1 MNSTATE
8 LAERLLK
15 GETRALARAISLV
28 ERDDPQMLE
37 LLSTLQPHTG
47 HAYLVGITGPPGAGK
62 STLVDGLVEGLR
74 RRDKTVGVLAVDP
87 NSPFTGGAVLGDRV
101 RMQRHSLDAGVF
113 MRSMGARGH
122 LGGLAGASRHAARV
136 LDAFGRD
143 FVVLETVG
151 VGQSELEVSS
161 VCDTTIVVLNPKQG
175 DEIQAIKAGILEI
188 ADIFVV
194 NKAELPGADSAVRQ
208 LQQTYPD
215 DMQEGDWLPPIIKAV
230 ATRGEGIDAVID
242 AIEAHRQHVIRSGQ
256 LEQKRRRQLREEVLD
271 LVAERARRRAAKALG
286 PASEMGGRLA
296 SAPLKEIDPF
306 ELALEL
312 SGAQPT
318 I

>member
-1 MNSTATE
+1 ME
-8 LAERLLK
+8 LADRLLK

-37 LLSTLQPHTG
+37 LLAALQPHTG
-47 HAYLVGITGPPGAGK
+47 HAYMLGITGPPGSGK
-62 STLVDGLVEGLR
+62 STLVDSLVEMMR
-74 RRDKTVGVLAVDP
+74 RRGKTVGVLAVDP

-101 RMQRHSLDAGVF
+101 RMQRHSLDPGVF

-143 FVVLETVG
+143 YVILETVG

-161 VCDTTIVVLNPKQG
+161 VCDTTVVVVNPRQG

-194 NKAELPGADSAVRQ
+194 NKAELAGADSAVRQ

-215 DMQEGDWLPPIIKAV
+215 NMQEGDWLPPILKTV
-230 ATRGEGIDAVID
+230 STRGEGIEEVLD
-242 AIEAHRQHVIRSGQ
+242 AIDAHRQHVIDSGL
-256 LEQKRRRQLREEVLD
+256 LEHRRRSQLREEVLD
-271 LVAERARRRAAKALG
+271 LVAERARRRAARELG
-286 PASEMGGRLA
+286 AASTLGQRLG

-306 ELALEL
+306 QIAKEL
-312 SGAQPT
+312 GPPG
-318 I
+318 

>member
-1 MNSTATE
+1 ME
-8 LAERLLK
+8 LADRLLN
-15 GETRALARAISLV
+15 GEIRALARAISLV

-37 LLSTLQPHTG
+37 LLSALQPHTG
-47 HAYLVGITGPPGAGK
+47 RAYLLGITGPPGSGK
-62 STLVDGLVEGLR
+62 STLVDGLVEVLR

-101 RMQRHSLDAGVF
+101 RMQRHALDPGVF
-113 MRSMGARGH
+113 VRSMGARGH

-143 FVVLETVG
+143 YVILETVG

-161 VCDTTIVVLNPKQG
+161 VCDTTIVVLNPRQG

-194 NKAELPGADSAVRQ
+194 NKAELTGADSAVRQ

-215 DMQEGDWLPPIIKAV
+215 DMKEGDWLPPIIKTI
-230 ATRGEGIDAVID
+230 ATRGEGIDQVLD
-242 AIEAHRQHVIRSGQ
+242 AIEGHRRHVVNSGQ
-256 LEQKRRRQLREEVLD
+256 LEEKRRRQLREEVLD
-271 LVAERARRRAAKALG
+271 LVAERARRRAERKLRSGEFAQRM
-286 PASEMGGRLA
+286 ST
-296 SAPLKEIDPF
+296 APLKEIDPF
-306 ELALEL
+306 EMAGEL
-312 SGAQPT
+312 

>member
-1 MNSTATE
+1 ME
-8 LAERLLK
+8 LADRLLN
-15 GETRALARAISLV
+15 GEIRALARAISLV

-37 LLSTLQPHTG
+37 LLSALQPHTG
-47 HAYLVGITGPPGAGK
+47 SAYLLGITGPPGSGK
-62 STLVDGLVEGLR
+62 STLVDGLVEVLR

-113 MRSMGARGH
+113 VRSMGARGH

-143 FVVLETVG
+143 YVILETVG
-151 VGQSELEVSS
+151 VGQSELEVSG

-194 NKAELPGADSAVRQ
+194 NKAELTGADSAVRQ

-215 DMQEGDWLPPIIKAV
+215 DMKEGDWLPPIIKTI
-230 ATRGEGIDAVID
+230 ATRGEGIDQVLD
-242 AIEAHRQHVIRSGQ
+242 AIEGHRRHVVKSGQ
-256 LEQKRRRQLREEVLD
+256 LDEKRRRQLREEVLD
-271 LVAERARRRAAKALG
+271 LVAERARRRAERKLRSGEFAQRM
-286 PASEMGGRLA
+286 ST
-296 SAPLKEIDPF
+296 APLKEIDPF
-306 ELALEL
+306 EMAGEL
-312 SGAQPT
+312 T
-318 I
+318 

>member
-1 MNSTATE
+1 ME
-8 LAERLLK
+8 LADRLLR
-15 GETRALARAISLV
+15 GDTRALARAISLV

-37 LLSTLQPHTG
+37 LLSALQPHTG
-47 HAYLVGITGPPGAGK
+47 HAYLLGITGPPGSGK
-62 STLVDGLVEGLR
+62 STLVDALVEALR
-74 RRDKTVGVLAVDP
+74 RREKTVGVLAVDP
-87 NSPFTGGAVLGDRV
+87 NSPFTGGAFLGDRV
-101 RMQRHSLDAGVF
+101 RMQRHSLDPGVF

-161 VCDTTIVVLNPKQG
+161 VCDTTIVVLNPRQG

-215 DMQEGDWLPPIIKAV
+215 DMKEGDWLPPIIKTV
-230 ATRGEGIDAVID
+230 ATRGQGIDELIDAV
-242 AIEAHRQHVIRSGQ
+242 ERHRQHVVASGL
-256 LEQKRRRQLREEVLD
+256 LEEKRRRQLREEVLD
-271 LVAERARRRAAKALG
+271 LVAERARRQAARALG
-286 PASEMGGRLA
+286 DSSAMSLRLNT
-296 SAPLKEIDPF
+296 APLKQIDPF
-306 ELALEL
+306 EMAKEL
-312 SGAQPT
+312 GGRS
-318 I
+318 

>member
-1 MNSTATE
+1 ME
-8 LAERLLK
+8 LADRLLA

-37 LLSTLQPHTG
+37 LLSELQPHTG
-47 HAYLVGITGPPGAGK
+47 RAYLLGITGPPGSGK
-62 STLVDGLVEGLR
+62 STLVDGMVEALR
-74 RRDKTVGVLAVDP
+74 RQDKTVGVIAVDP

-101 RMQRHSLDAGVF
+101 RMQRHSLDPGVF

-122 LGGLAGASRHAARV
+122 LGGLAGASRQAARV

-143 FVVLETVG
+143 YVILETVG

-161 VCDTTIVVLNPKQG
+161 VCDTTIVVVNPRQG

-194 NKAELPGADSAVRQ
+194 NKADLPGADSAVRQ

-215 DMQEGDWLPPIIKAV
+215 DMKVGDWLPPILKVV
-230 ATRGEGIDAVID
+230 AARAEGVDALLE
-242 AIEAHRQHVIRSGQ
+242 AIEKHRQHVVDSGM
-256 LEQKRRRQLREEVLD
+256 LEEKRRRQLREEVLD
-271 LVAERARRRAAKALG
+271 LVSERARRKAARALG
-286 PASEMGGRLA
+286 PDTDFGKRLA
-296 SAPLKEIDPF
+296 TAR
-306 ELALEL
+306 ELL
-312 SGAQPT
+312 P
-318 I
+318 